1 MRIIKLSP
9 EDPDMLNREK
19 VNDYFNRKLRARNP
33 KGQFLLKKGW
43 ISKKGIT
50 EGELIVFSYKG
61 KLKYLAM
68 ASSERIDNKGD
79 ESNEYPQYFCID
91 VETITP
97 AKGSLKDLEAI
108 LHEKEMTKKSLVKCQ
123 GWPIIKESP
132 EVKKICE
139 SFKAQ

>member
-1 MRIIKLSP
+1 M
-9 EDPDMLNREK
+9 
-19 VNDYFNRKLRARNP
+19 
-33 KGQFLLKKGW
+33 
-43 ISKKGIT
+43 
-50 EGELIVFSYKG
+50 FSYKG

-108 LHEKEMTKKSLVKCQ
+108 LHKTKDGGVGAKRN
-123 GWPIIKESP
+123 
-132 EVKKICE
+132 KKRHE
-139 SFKAQ
+139 T